1 LKESLPPDSSTVI
14 LPPRKNFEFYCG
26 ASFTEG
32 DGWGYGPGWGF
43 WDGTGGGAGGGG
55 DTRSFGTGPGAGLEA
70 YGWEDGDGVS
80 AKIRS
85 LEHL

>member
-1 LKESLPPDSSTVI
+1 LKESLPPDSITVI
-14 LPPRKNFEFYCG
+14 LPPRKNFKFYRG

-43 WDGTGGGAGGGG
+43 WDGTGGGAGAA
-55 DTRSFGTGPGAGLEA
+55 DTRSFGNGTGAGLVA